1 MISNSEN
8 NKVYLC
14 GTIVSQGVFSHEVFG
29 EGFRAPEVGEK
40 TG

>member
-1 MISNSEN
+1 MNATTEN

-14 GTIVSQGVFSHEVFG
+14 GTIVSGAQFSHEVFG